1 MEYLNQLEWVRVIEI
16 TKTPSGL
23 IWGQCPKE
31 IASLYKQGVYRILVK
46 DDEDV
51 VRVRKNGIYGEG
63 KKKGINNRISQYRSA
78 TNNLLEWRKG
88 NKAHNG
94 SFNTCDI
101 LDKKLKNGQKAVM
114 ISAKL
119 PDNWVNDNGLPCK
132 IDLYE
137 IEYDLKQQTLEEIWL
152 T

>member
-1 MEYLNQLEWVRVIEI
+1 MEYLNQLQWEKIIDI

-23 IWGQCPKE
+23 FWPECPKE
-31 IASLYKQGVYRILVK
+31 FAMLYKQGVYRILVQ
-46 DDEDV
+46 DDEGV

-63 KKKGINNRISQYRSA
+63 KRKGVNNRISQYRSA
-78 TNNLLEWRKG
+78 NNNLLEWRKG
-88 NKAHNG
+88 NKKDNG
-94 SFNTCDI
+94 SFKTCDI
-101 LDKKLKNGQKAVM
+101 LDKNLKNGQKAVM

-119 PDNWVNDNGLPCK
+119 PDNWVNDTGFPCK

>member
-1 MEYLNQLEWVRVIEI
+1 MDYLKQLQWEKIIDI

-23 IWGQCPKE
+23 FWPECPRE
-31 IASLYKQGVYRILVK
+31 FSTLYKQGVYRILVR
-46 DDEDV
+46 DEELHA
-51 VRVRKNGIYGEG
+51 RVRKNGIYGEG
-63 KKKGINNRISQYRSA
+63 KTKGISKRISQYRSA
-78 TNNLLEWRKG
+78 TNNLFEWRKG
-88 NKAHNG
+88 NKKDNG
-94 SFNTCDI
+94 SFKTCDI
-101 LDKKLKNGQKAVM
+101 LDKKLKNGEKAVL

-119 PDNWVNDNGLPCK
+119 PDNWTNDKGFPCK

>member
-1 MEYLNQLEWVRVIEI
+1 MDYLDQLEWVKVIEI

-23 IWGQCPKE
+23 HWGQCPLE
-31 IASLYKQGVYRILVK
+31 ISTLYKQGVYRLLVQ
-46 DDEDV
+46 DIEHI

-63 KKKGINNRISQYRSA
+63 KSKGINKRISQYRSA

-88 NKAHNG
+88 NKKDNG
-94 SFNTCDI
+94 SFKTCDI
-101 LDKKLKNGQKAVM
+101 LDKKLKNGEKAVM

-119 PDNWVNDNGLPCK
+119 PDNWINDNGFPCK

-152 T
+152 K